1 MKMRIEEYKP
11 KTKVQKYFKK
21 LGSMKYQ
28 DMPLAEDIIEL
39 KCNVLSIKIEQFG
52 LKIQIVY
59 HGDEHIFK
67 SGEYIEVNISLTSD
81 ISQYK
86 SGFRFFQGEYAYDI
100 DQTWTELNVYDF
112 QEKVI
117 KKYIELARYI
127 KEFFI
132 NLKEGEE

>member
-1 MKMRIEEYKP
+1 MKMRIEEYNP

-39 KCNVLSIKIEQFG
+39 EYNGLSIMIEQFG
-52 LKIQIVY
+52 LKIQIIY
-59 HGDEHIFK
+59 HEDEHIFK
-67 SGEYIEVNISLTSD
+67 SGEYIEVNISLTGD
-81 ISQYK
+81 ISQYQ
-86 SGFRFFQGEYAYDI
+86 SGFRFCQGEYAYDI
-100 DQTWTELNVYDF
+100 DKTWTELNVYDF

-132 NLKEGEE
+132 NLKGGI